1 MALFLDDRSDVNRTT
16 NEFFRALSHIISI
29 PGPAD
34 MPIIKTSI
42 NRVEL
47 ELNNRV
53 QELAKRGQKY
63 DLFFFFISGNS
74 TQEYSGRR
82 AGA

>member
-1 MALFLDDRSDVNRTT
+1 MFLDDRSNVRDCTSL
-16 NEFFRALSHIISI
+16 FFRELSHIISI

-34 MPIIKTSI
+34 MPIIQTTLSHAE
-42 NRVEL
+42 V

-53 QELAKRGQKY
+53 AELARRGLKY

-74 TQEYSGRR
+74 TQEYSRCVAR
-82 AGA
+82 A

>member
-1 MALFLDDRSDVNRTT
+1 MALFLDDRSDVKRTT
-16 NEFFRALSHIISI
+16 NEFFRALSLISI

-34 MPIIKTSI
+34 MPIIQTSI

-74 TQEYSGRR
+74 TQEYSGRETR
-82 AGA
+82 A